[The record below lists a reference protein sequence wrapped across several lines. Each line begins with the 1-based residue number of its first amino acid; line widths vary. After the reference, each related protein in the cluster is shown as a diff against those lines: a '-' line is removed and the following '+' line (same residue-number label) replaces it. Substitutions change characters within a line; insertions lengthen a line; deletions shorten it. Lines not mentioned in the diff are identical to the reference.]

1 MLRRPPRSTRTDT
14 LFPYPTLFRSRQ
26 HLGIFILIHWSDEL
40 GADAAIFCPTD
51 HRLDIAANRQS
62 ANQPFAFAD
71 HRLRPRH
78 QAKARNIDDVNI
90 ARSGM
95 TGKGRPEIDQIPSR
109 STPMGRTGWT
119 AQRTQVRQEASRV
132 AQEVVSTCISRGCQL
147 T

>member
-1 MLRRPPRSTRTDT
+1 M
-14 LFPYPTLFRSRQ
+14 
-26 HLGIFILIHWSDEL
+26 SDER

-62 ANQPFAFAD
+62 DNQPFAFAD

-109 STPMGRTGWT
+109 STQMGRTGWLAKRSEEHT
-119 AQRTQVRQEASRV
+119 SELQSLMRTSYAVFCLKKKTQIHIC
-132 AQEVVSTCISRGCQL
+132 VSTK
-147 T
+147 

>member
-1 MLRRPPRSTRTDT
+1 MRIRDWSSDVCSSDL
-14 LFPYPTLFRSRQ
+14 
-26 HLGIFILIHWSDEL
+26 WSDEL

-62 ANQPFAFAD
+62 DNQPFAFAD

-95 TGKGRPEIDQIPSR
+95 TGKGRPEIDQIPSS
-109 STPMGRTGWT
+109 STQMSTEERHVGKEWVGK
-119 AQRTQVRQEASRV
+119 SRYRW
-132 AQEVVSTCISRGCQL
+132 ST
-147 T
+147 